1 MTDSLSCLSFEIIL
15 INKQKFI
22 YTPSFT
28 KYLIGYIIAVVVIKM
43 SECCQKKTIRSE
55 DEKKKIIN
63 RLNRIKGQITGIE
76 KMVNNDTYCNDI
88 LIQVVAVEKSMK
100 SLANS
105 ILENHLY
112 RCVAEDLEKGNLEVI
127 DELISLFKRFNN

>member
-1 MTDSLSCLSFEIIL
+1 MNENF
-15 INKQKFI
+15 
-22 YTPSFT
+22 
-28 KYLIGYIIAVVVIKM
+28 
-43 SECCQKKTIRSE
+43 QKKTIRSD

-63 RLNRIKGQITGIE
+63 RLNRIKGQINGIE
-76 KMVNNDTYCNDI
+76 KMVNNNIYCNDI

-105 ILENHLY
+105 ILHNHLY
-112 RCVAEDLEKGNLEVI
+112 RCVAEDLEKGNIEVI

>member
-1 MTDSLSCLSFEIIL
+1 MD
-15 INKQKFI
+15 
-22 YTPSFT
+22 
-28 KYLIGYIIAVVVIKM
+28 
-43 SECCQKKTIRSE
+43 ECYKKKTIRSE
-55 DEKKKIIN
+55 DEKKRIIN
-63 RLNRIKGQITGIE
+63 RLNRIKGQINGIE

-105 ILENHLY
+105 ILQDHLY
-112 RCVAEDLEKGNLEVI
+112 RCVAEDLEKGNLDVI

>member
-1 MTDSLSCLSFEIIL
+1 MD
-15 INKQKFI
+15 
-22 YTPSFT
+22 
-28 KYLIGYIIAVVVIKM
+28 
-43 SECCQKKTIRSE
+43 ECYKKKTIRSE
-55 DEKKKIIN
+55 DEKKRIIN
-63 RLNRIKGQITGIE
+63 RLNRIKGQINGIE

-105 ILENHLY
+105 ILQDHLY

>member
-1 MTDSLSCLSFEIIL
+1 
-15 INKQKFI
+15 
-22 YTPSFT
+22 
-28 KYLIGYIIAVVVIKM
+28 M
-43 SECCQKKTIRSE
+43 SELNKKKTIRSE

-63 RLNRIKGQITGIE
+63 RLNRMKGQITGIE
-76 KMVNNDTYCNDI
+76 KMVHNDAYCNDI

-105 ILENHLY
+105 ILQSHIY
-112 RCVAEDLEKGNLEVI
+112 RCVAKDLEKGNIEVI